1 MTRKGFCIGHYEKKS
16 ALDSKVSIFIFT
28 RNALINNE
36 MVHKYKVRITF
47 FSPKKF
53 EAVKEMLSP
62 NYSSK
67 DYYAWEMEVFKDE
80 IFPELLRLKNKGFI
94 INQEAVS
101 EFLSEMV

>member
-1 MTRKGFCIGHYEKKS
+1 MTRKGFCIGHYEKKDE
-16 ALDSKVSIFIFT
+16 LDSKVSIFIFT
-28 RNALINNE
+28 KKAIVNNDV
-36 MVHKYKVRITF
+36 VHKYKVRITF
-47 FSPKKF
+47 FIPKKF
-53 EAVKEMLSP
+53 DQVRALLSP

-67 DYYAWEMEVFKDE
+67 DYFRWEMEVFKDE